1 MNTRLF
7 NVNFVLVLL
16 SNAVLGAPMPMLIIL
31 GGLAGI
37 MLAPYHALATVPIS
51 VQMMAGLIV
60 ATPMSLLMGKYGR
73 KLGFLVAAG
82 LACAGGLTS
91 TLALFQAN
99 FWLLCL
105 GHAFL
110 GAALISFGYFRF
122 AAAEV
127 VTDKWRPTAIS
138 FTLGAGLVAAIL
150 GPEIFVRTKDI
161 FFPFAFAGSYL
172 AISVIS
178 LLGSILVMA
187 TRFPP
192 IARQSDNKSSIE
204 TSTAALLRKP
214 KVSIAILCSAGSYAI
229 MVLLMTPTPLAMVGC
244 GFGEAQASD
253 VIRWHVIA
261 MFAPSF
267 FTGFLISRFGSGT
280 IVLTGALLLS
290 LSAAVALQGVELV
303 NFYASLVLLGT
314 GWNFGF
320 IGATAMLGESLA
332 PTERPLV
339 QGTNDTVVALA
350 ATIASFGSGALISAF
365 DWTTIAVVAFPVIA
379 VVILSVMS
387 LRFVRVPRVA
397 FEPSKRQ
404 PL

>member
-1 MNTRLF
+1 MNNRLF
-7 NVNFVLVLL
+7 NANFVLVLL

-51 VQMMAGLIV
+51 VQMMAGLIA
-60 ATPMSLLMGKYGR
+60 ATPVSLLMGKYGR

-82 LACAGGLTS
+82 LACVGGMTS
-91 TLALFQAN
+91 ALALFDAN

-110 GAALISFGYFRF
+110 GAALVSFGYFRF

-127 VTDKWRPTAIS
+127 VADKWRPTAIS

-150 GPEIFVRTKDI
+150 GPEIFVRTRDI
-161 FFPFAFAGSYL
+161 FLPLAFTGSYL

-178 LLGSILVMA
+178 LLGSILVAA

-192 IARQSDNKSSIE
+192 VARRSDDKPGIGMSA
-204 TSTAALLRKP
+204 AALVRRP
-214 KVSIAILCSAGSYAI
+214 RVSIAILCSAGSAAI

-244 GFGEAQASD
+244 GFGQSQASD

-267 FTGFLISRFGSGT
+267 FTGPLISRFGSGT
-280 IVLTGALLLS
+280 IVLTGAVLLG
-290 LSAAVALQGVELV
+290 LSAAAALQGVELV
-303 NFYASLVLLGT
+303 NFYVSLMLLGI

-332 PTERPLV
+332 PGERPLV
-339 QGTNDTVVALA
+339 QGTNDTAVALA
-350 ATIASFGSGALISAF
+350 ATIASFGSGALISAY
-365 DWTTIAVVAFPVIA
+365 DWTTVAMVAFPVIA
-379 VVILSVMS
+379 VVILGVTS
-387 LRFVRVPRVA
+387 LRFVRVPQVA
-397 FEPSKRQ
+397 FKPSKRQ
-404 PL
+404 PS